1 MHQIK
6 EWLTK
11 NWDDL
16 LQQYP
21 ESKPLLA
28 YFQDYFSTSAGKDD
42 FIDSIRL
49 AIHGTGVSIQEVAGY
64 SFEDD
69 ETNIGGEREVVT
81 FYFCGEHDG
90 EVTFKTFA
98 LVFEIVA
105 SAYAELYPNSKD
117 KISQLLPRF
126 KRIYGI

>member
-1 MHQIK
+1 MRQIE
-6 EWLTK
+6 EWLTN

-21 ESKPLLA
+21 ESRPLLA
-28 YFQDYFSTSAGKDD
+28 YFQDYFGTLAGKYD
-42 FIDSIRL
+42 FDYVIKL
-49 AIHGTGVSIQEVAGY
+49 AIHKVGDSIQEVAGY

-69 ETNIGGEREVVT
+69 ETNISGEREVVT

-90 EVTFKTFA
+90 EVPFKTFA

-105 SAYAELYPNSKD
+105 LAYVEFYPNSKD
-117 KISQLLPRF
+117 KINQLLPRF
-126 KRIYGI
+126 KQIYGI